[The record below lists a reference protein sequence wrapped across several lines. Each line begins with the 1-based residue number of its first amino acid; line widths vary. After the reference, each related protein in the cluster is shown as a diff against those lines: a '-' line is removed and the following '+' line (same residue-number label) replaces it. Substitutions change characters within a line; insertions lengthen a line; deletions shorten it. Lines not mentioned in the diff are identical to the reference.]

1 MTIPAVRITSSA
13 NMLALVPQ
21 LLAFEPQESFVAI
34 FLRGYSVVVTM
45 RIDLKHLAEA
55 DFLDKIQ
62 LVVEQTD
69 ADSVVLAVYGDD
81 ERDDLQVL
89 LADVQLDIEARMAVL
104 GHHLDVVEALTVTGQ
119 TWRSLVTGE
128 LGSMEQIRTD
138 PVAVRGIFE
147 GRRVARSRQEL
158 AESVRPGSEA
168 LPRGFGTAFQQT
180 MTEMAEL
187 ADDEV
192 VELVR
197 EHLDQWWAGRI
208 ATDGPTL
215 GRLAALGTQEAAAP
229 PVLARLTSK
238 SSKRWHELWSAA
250 VRCSQGSAALL
261 PLVASAV
268 SAWAAGDGATMNV
281 ATDHAADID
290 PDHVMVQLLRRAN
303 DQCAPPELWDSFV
316 DKLHESGLAG

>member
-1 MTIPAVRITSSA
+1 MTAQTIRISSRA
-13 NMLALVPQ
+13 SMLAVIPQ
-21 LLAFEPQESFVAI
+21 LLSFEPQESFVAV
-34 FLRGYSVVVTM
+34 FLRGHSVVVTM
-45 RIDLKHLAEA
+45 RIDLKDLAEA
-55 DFLDKIQ
+55 DFLDRVAM
-62 LVVEQTD
+62 VVEQTD
-69 ADSVVLAVYGDD
+69 ADSVVLVAYTDD
-81 ERDDLQVL
+81 ERDDLGVMLRGVQM
-89 LADVQLDIEARMAVL
+89 DVEARMAVL
-104 GHHLDVVEALTVTGQ
+104 QLHLEVVEAITVIGQ
-119 TWRSLVTGE
+119 TWRSLVTLE
-128 LGSMEQIRTD
+128 TGSMDEVRTD

-168 LPRGFGTAFQQT
+168 LLRGFGTAFQQT

-215 GRLAALGTQEAAAP
+215 GRLVALGTQEAAAP

-268 SAWAAGDGATMNV
+268 SAWATGDGATMNV
-281 ATDHAADID
+281 ATDHAASID

-303 DQCAPPELWDSFV
+303 DQCASPELWDSFV